1 MKKIAVIGGVL
12 LIFTVGA
19 MLLMFQKLDRDA
31 QVILEE
37 EVNELNLEGLMDGV
51 YEGEY
56 MEALATN
63 AKVEVTMEDGQIVDI
78 VLLKHSNGR
87 GEDAEG
93 IIEDILESQSILVDD
108 VSGATYS
115 SRVIKL
121 AVIDALE
128 GDLHE

>member
-1 MKKIAVIGGVL
+1 MKKIAIIGGVFL
-12 LIFTVGA
+12 VFAVGS
-19 MLLMFQKLDRDA
+19 MILMFQKLDRDA

-37 EVNELNLEGLMDGV
+37 EIRELNLQGLVDGV
-51 YEGEY
+51 YEGAY

-63 AKVEVTMEDGQIVDI
+63 AKVEVTIEDGQMVDI

-87 GEDAEG
+87 GQDAEG

-121 AVIDALE
+121 AVKDALE
-128 GDLHE
+128 GELHE